1 MKSPPT
7 TSKEQLRNAEKQ
19 FKTTLSHCCL
29 KRQGVSVG
37 EFCHCR
43 GPGTV
48 GLGGWR
54 ICGSWW
60 PWVAKKLKNFSI
72 PCRAEMGHDRG
83 WWIASILASE
93 WISDLIIYFIL
104 FFIWFNFSIWFIQA
118 EKKHMDPTSKLA
130 NIWANHDEW
139 LDKQPE
145 PWPIHPQNWVETS
158 TMTWG
163 IAETPG
169 DTSWWSVGETG

>member
-118 EKKHMDPTSKLA
+118 EKKTYGSYQQVGKYLGKSWWMVGQTTRTMANSPTKLGW
-130 NIWANHDEW
+130 NKHHDMGHSR
-139 LDKQPE
+139 D
-145 PWPIHPQNWVETS
+145 
-158 TMTWG
+158 TWG
-163 IAETPG
+163 H
-169 DTSWWSVGETG
+169 

>member
-7 TSKEQLRNAEKQ
+7 TSKEQLWNAEKQ

-118 EKKHMDPTSKLA
+118 EKK
-130 NIWANHDEW
+130 NIWILPASWQISGQIMMNGWTNNQNHGQFTHKTG
-139 LDKQPE
+139 LKQA
-145 PWPIHPQNWVETS
+145 PWH
-158 TMTWG
+158 G
-163 IAETPG
+163 A
-169 DTSWWSVGETG
+169 